1 MINILTARSI
11 QFILMGV
18 VLWVLC
24 VGMSLQVLSGNPVK
38 ELSMLAVADGLVALA
53 FTGWGLKL
61 AAEGR

>member
-1 MINILTARSI
+1 
-11 QFILMGV
+11 MGV